1 MYIFAYLY
9 CYSRLIKCLLNYWFI
24 EPPKLLPCPTSV
36 CELTFENINE
46 ARGFDE
52 NICLTV
58 AITIIILEIKPLSFV
73 ECSNDF
79 PSGYPVPDC
88 PSNMVL
94 ICQPLPTAALYLRT
108 LREQLRR
115 CCRSRHSQVHYF
127 PAPLL

>member
-9 CYSRLIKCLLNYWFI
+9 CDAGLIKSPLNYWFI

-36 CELTFENINE
+36 CELTLKDENE
-46 ARGFDE
+46 AGGFDK
-52 NICLTV
+52 NVSLT
-58 AITIIILEIKPLSFV
+58 ITIAISVFKIKPLTFN
-73 ECSNDF
+73 ELTMNF

-108 LREQLRR
+108 LREQLRC

-127 PAPLL
+127 PEPLL